1 MQLSDSMITALIG
14 ATATFVSAMFQLYVN
29 ARRQAAERKAG
40 KPASSKSGT
49 WLSIFA
55 LMLAAAVGG
64 YAAAEYKNSREREA
78 DALIRQE
85 MQTRLR
91 DIGDAA
97 VRLERGG
104 KKKNE
109 QADID
114 DKLAAERRRGAEGV
128 VALISLPP
136 CAGGPGAPET
146 PAGCNEAGALRAS
159 VCATIPAAA
168 TVTEVQY
175 FSKTDDSAK
184 PWPESRVQIG
194 QDAGGVKFV
203 DALYERPRADAKEVC
218 QRFIDWD
225 SQKARQARI
234 LVKYTL

>member
-78 DALIRQE
+78 DALI
-85 MQTRLR
+85 
-91 DIGDAA
+91 
-97 VRLERGG
+97 
-104 KKKNE
+104 
-109 QADID
+109 
-114 DKLAAERRRGAEGV
+114 
-128 VALISLPP
+128 
-136 CAGGPGAPET
+136 
-146 PAGCNEAGALRAS
+146 
-159 VCATIPAAA
+159 
-168 TVTEVQY
+168 
-175 FSKTDDSAK
+175 
-184 PWPESRVQIG
+184 G

-203 DALYERPRADAKEVC
+203 DALYERPQADAKEVC